1 MFKSKVFKDATEMED
16 VIGDTE
22 SPGFIVN
29 EGESLVD
36 KFNSGD
42 DSVMAR
48 LGGALKSDVNIY
60 GKFAEAVFER
70 DFILDVKTKAGNGIQ
85 ELLVDKWSGNLYGLV
100 VVNDVSELY
109 AILDWKMVIETF

>member
-48 LGGALKSDVNIY
+48 LGGALK
-60 GKFAEAVFER
+60 
-70 DFILDVKTKAGNGIQ
+70 
-85 ELLVDKWSGNLYGLV
+85 
-100 VVNDVSELY
+100 
-109 AILDWKMVIETF
+109 